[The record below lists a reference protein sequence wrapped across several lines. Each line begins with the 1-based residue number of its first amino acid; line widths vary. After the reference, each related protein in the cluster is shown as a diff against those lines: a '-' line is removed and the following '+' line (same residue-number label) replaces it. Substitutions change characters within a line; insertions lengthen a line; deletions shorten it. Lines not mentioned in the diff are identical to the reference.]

1 MALDTITLTLL
12 LQVYVCNINYLLVK
26 TSKRMAE
33 LDVFPTLLTAWH
45 AKVPLSL
52 SFNDGIFSDGQY
64 IFPSFKMLIDVKTPS
79 PSFTQNTD
87 VTFGTPLTSQKSVME
102 FDWLR

>member
-1 MALDTITLTLL
+1 
-12 LQVYVCNINYLLVK
+12 
-26 TSKRMAE
+26 
-33 LDVFPTLLTAWH
+33 LTAWH

-79 PSFTQNTD
+79 TSLTQNTD
-87 VTFGTPLTSQKSVME
+87 VTLGTPYNISATNIYCGGQ
-102 FDWLR
+102 F

>member
-1 MALDTITLTLL
+1 
-12 LQVYVCNINYLLVK
+12 
-26 TSKRMAE
+26 MAE

-64 IFPSFKMLIDVKTPS
+64 IFPSFKMLRTVLVVYETGVNGEKHRLSQVIDNLYHMILYRVHLALS
-79 PSFTQNTD
+79 GIQTD
-87 VTFGTPLTSQKSVME
+87 NVSG
-102 FDWLR
+102 DWHWLHR

>member
-1 MALDTITLTLL
+1 
-12 LQVYVCNINYLLVK
+12 
-26 TSKRMAE
+26 MAE

-79 PSFTQNTD
+79 TSLTQNTD
-87 VTFGTPLTSQKSVME
+87 VTLGTPLTSQKSVMA